1 MKKKKILIIGGT
13 GFIGCHLVSKCKK
26 FNWDVTSVSTKKP
39 TKERRLKKVR
49 YKICDIS
56 FKRNL
61 IHIAKYKYD
70 YVVNL
75 GGYVDHINK
84 RKTFR
89 AHYLGVKNL
98 FEVFKDKKI
107 KSFIQIGS
115 SAEYGTAKVPHK
127 ENVIGNPRGIYGKS
141 KLLASKFLTNC
152 YNQHNFPVTIIRFYQ
167 LFGPKQ
173 HTNRFIPILIT
184 ACLSKRKFATSS
196 GSQSRDF
203 LYVDD
208 AINAIIKCIKAENS
222 KGKIFNIGS
231 GVPIKLKKI
240 IKIVKQKLKH
250 CYPNYGQIKLRKGEP
265 RVVYPNVNFARKT
278 LKWKNTT
285 TLKIGLNKTIIY
297 YQKRNKIL

>member
-1 MKKKKILIIGGT
+1 MEKKKILIIGGT
-13 GFIGCHLVSKCKK
+13 GFIGYHLASKCKN

-61 IHIAKYKYD
+61 THVAKYKYD

-84 RKTFR
+84 RRTFR
-89 AHYLGVKNL
+89 AHYLGAKNL
-98 FEVFKDKKI
+98 FEVFKDKKL

-115 SAEYGTAKVPHK
+115 SAEYGTVKVPHK
-127 ENVIGNPRGIYGKS
+127 ENVIGNPVGVYGKS
-141 KLLASKFLTNC
+141 KLLASKFMANC
-152 YNQHNFPVTIIRFYQ
+152 YRKYNFPVTILRFYQ

-173 HTNRFIPILIT
+173 NTNRFIPILIT
-184 ACLSKRKFATSS
+184 ACLHKKEFVTSS
-196 GSQSRDF
+196 GNQSRDF
-203 LYVDD
+203 LYIDD
-208 AINAIIKCIKAENS
+208 GIEAIVKSIKSKNS

-231 GVPIKLKKI
+231 GGPTKLKKI
-240 IKIVKQKLKH
+240 MKIVEQKLKH
-250 CYPNYGQIKLRKGEP
+250 FYPIYGQIKLRKGEP
-265 RVVYPNVNFARKT
+265 KIIYPNVRLAKKI
-278 LKWKNTT
+278 LKWRNKT

-297 YQKRNKIL
+297 YKNKKNVG

>member
-61 IHIAKYKYD
+61 THIAKYKYD

-89 AHYLGVKNL
+89 GHYLGAKNL
-98 FEVFKDKKI
+98 FEVFKDKKL
-107 KSFIQIGS
+107 KSFIQVGS
-115 SAEYGTAKVPHK
+115 SAEYGTAKVPHD
-127 ENVIGNPRGIYGKS
+127 EYVIGNPGGVYGKS
-141 KLLASKFLTNC
+141 KLLASKFMANC
-152 YNQHNFPVTIIRFYQ
+152 YRKYNFPVTILRFYQ

-173 HTNRFIPILIT
+173 NTNRFIPILIV
-184 ACLSKRKFATSS
+184 ACLHKKEFATSS
-196 GSQSRDF
+196 GNQSRDF
-203 LYVDD
+203 LYIDD
-208 AINAIIKCIKAENS
+208 GIEAIVKSIKSKNS

-231 GVPIKLKKI
+231 GRPTKLKKI
-240 IKIVKQKLKH
+240 MKIVEQKLKNL
-250 CYPNYGQIKLRKGEP
+250 YPIYGQIKLRKGETKII
-265 RVVYPNVNFARKT
+265 YPNINLAKKV
-278 LKWKNTT
+278 LKWKSKTS
-285 TLKIGLNKTIIY
+285 LKVGLNKTMNY
-297 YQKRNKIL
+297 YKNKKIN